1 MAKKYTVNRLTAVTA
16 AWTVQ
21 RNLAADARRKLARLY
36 PFNLP

>member
-1 MAKKYTVNRLTAVTA
+1 MAKKYIVNRLTAVTA
-16 AWTVQ
+16 Q